1 MIIGVRY
8 IFRFIV
14 VICYVYRNF
23 VIELIADK
31 LIDQNIVIEE
41 LMLNVMMVGKGEM
54 VYDRIQS
61 VVTKCPL
68 T

>member
-23 VIELIADK
+23 AIELIAGK
-31 LIDQNIVIEE
+31 LIDQNIVI
-41 LMLNVMMVGKGEM
+41 
-54 VYDRIQS
+54 
-61 VVTKCPL
+61 
-68 T
+68 